1 MRTITI
7 ATRPSRLAVW
17 QAEFVRAAL
26 ASRHAGLEVR
36 INPIRTRG
44 DAIVDRP
51 LREVEGKALFI
62 KELEEAMARGE
73 ADLAVH
79 CIKDFHTVTPDGFEL
94 AAFLARPSDRDAL
107 LTREPVA
114 GLADLPQGAVV
125 GTTSERRAY
134 ELTRQRP
141 DLMIRSLRGNID
153 TRLARLDAGAF
164 DAIVLAEAGLVRLGL
179 KPSHVLPLAP
189 DVMMPAAGQ
198 GALGIEVRAGDSFVM
213 DIVACLDDAEG
224 RSRVL
229 AERAFL
235 QGLAS
240 GCGAAVGACSVIV
253 DGQLHL
259 QGFVGSRP
267 AMVDVR
273 ASVHGPVEDAVL
285 LGTRLAQSLLD
296 QGAHAL
302 LSA

>member
-1 MRTITI
+1 MKTITI

-26 ASRHAGLEVR
+26 IAKHAGLEVR

-79 CIKDFHTVTPDGFEL
+79 CIKDFHTVIPDGFEL
-94 AAFLARPSDRDAL
+94 VAYLARPSDRDAL
-107 LTREPVA
+107 LTRKPVS
-114 GLADLPQGAVV
+114 GLADLPPGAVV

-134 ELTRQRP
+134 ELARQRSDFVFRP
-141 DLMIRSLRGNID
+141 LRGNID
-153 TRLARLDAGAF
+153 TRLARLEDGAF
-164 DAIVLAEAGLVRLGL
+164 DAIVLAEAGLERLGL
-179 KPSHVLPLAP
+179 KPAHVMPLAP

-198 GALGIEVRAGDSFVM
+198 GALGIEVRAGDVAVA

-235 QGLAS
+235 QGLAA
-240 GCGAAVGACSVIV
+240 GCGAAVGACSVISH
-253 DGQLHL
+253 GQLRL
-259 QGFVGSRP
+259 EGFVGSRS
-267 AMVDVR
+267 AMTDVR
-273 ASVHGPVEDAVL
+273 GSVHGPVEDASL
-285 LGTRLAQSLLD
+285 LGARLAQSLLG
-296 QGAHAL
+296 QGARAL